1 MNIHVLNLLNYVL
14 IGFECIMASYL
25 GGCFFKRRFYR
36 VAHILAVLMLF
47 ILCIVYLKIFGGNII
62 LKLAVGIILHM
73 VWIRVCFDTSII
85 KALFLAIF
93 LMSFW
98 YVFDSIC
105 MIGVSALMKIDYRL
119 LSDAPFAYFLL
130 CFGVKI
136 FELFGLIIMC
146 TLVKH
151 HAQIWSMSWSDWLRI
166 LFFPVSSLLISCE
179 LVLIYYKSPDLAGQL
194 ALCACILLFADVM
207 SVFLL
212 DHLENQQLAIRDNA
226 ILQQDLKTEHES
238 INTWVEA
245 YRAER
250 KRSHDFQNQLSVL
263 RGMIDDASTS
273 EHFLEYLDSLL
284 NVELP
289 KTRYINTNRPVA
301 DVLLSQK
308 AAIAKNKN
316 ISFQIHL
323 DDMSGFPL
331 SDDELVVVLANLL
344 DNAIAASE
352 QIPDISLRRILI
364 RVQCT
369 PMVSYLYVENTV
381 AKAVAIKN
389 NRVVIRRDESS
400 GHGFGIQNI
409 TTILDR
415 HQALYAFEYHPDD
428 ALFSFSAQLME
439 P

>member
-1 MNIHVLNLLNYVL
+1 MNIHVLDLLNYVL

-25 GGCFFKRRFYR
+25 SGCFFKRRFYR
-36 VAHILAVLMLF
+36 IAHILAVLTLF
-47 ILCIVYLKIFGGNII
+47 ILCIVYLKTFGNNII

-73 VWIRVCFDTSII
+73 AWIKVVFDTNSI

-93 LMSFW
+93 LVSFW
-98 YVFDSIC
+98 YVFDSLC
-105 MIGVSALMKIDYRL
+105 MIGVSALIKIDYRL
-119 LSDAPFAYFLL
+119 LVDAPFAYFLL

-136 FELFGLIIMC
+136 FELFGLIVIC

-166 LFFPVSSLLISCE
+166 LFFPGSSLLISCE

-194 ALCACILLFADVM
+194 TLCACILLFADVM

-226 ILQQDLKTEHES
+226 ILQQNLKTEHES
-238 INTWVEA
+238 INAWVEA
-245 YRAER
+245 YREER
-250 KRSHDFQNQLSVL
+250 RRSHDFQNQLSVL
-263 RGMIDDASTS
+263 RGMLDETS
-273 EHFLEYLDSLL
+273 LSEPFLQYLDSLL

-289 KTRYINTNRPVA
+289 KTRYISTNRPVA

-316 ISFQIHL
+316 IIFQIYL
-323 DDMSGFPL
+323 DDLSRFPL

-344 DNAIAASE
+344 DNAIAATERIS
-352 QIPDISLRRILI
+352 DISLRRILI
-364 RVQCT
+364 RVQCE
-369 PMVSYLYVENTV
+369 PEVSYLYIENTTAETV
-381 AKAVAIKN
+381 DIKN
-389 NRVVIRRDESS
+389 NRVVIRRGEYS
-400 GHGFGIQNI
+400 GHGFGIQNV

-415 HQALYAFEYHPDD
+415 RQALYAFEYHPCD
-428 ALFSFSAQLME
+428 AIFSFSAQLME
-439 P
+439 R